1 MEVYFD
7 IETIP
12 CADRQSFIDDARANF
27 KAPSGLTKEQ
37 AGKDLGLVGDA
48 LKYASKDAVIAQW
61 EAAMA
66 STKAD
71 EVGDQNWRKTALD
84 GTKGRVLS
92 IAHKTEHGSNV
103 YIGTEAE
110 EIETIQAFY
119 QHLEEDCHD
128 RPPYFIGHNVVFDLK
143 FLFRRSVILGIRP
156 PFDLPFKGRHG
167 SDYFCTSQAW
177 CAYGEYISL
186 DNLATALGVGGKD
199 GFDGSMV
206 CDAWLA
212 KEYEKIRDYNL
223 ADVLLTEKVHR
234 ALTFRKAA

>member
-1 MEVYFD
+1 METYID

-48 LKYASKDAVIAQW
+48 LKYASKDTVIAQW

-71 EVGDQNWRKTALD
+71 EVGYQNWRKTALD

-92 IAHKTEHGSNV
+92 IAHKVGTKRNV
-103 YIGTEAE
+103 VIGTDTE
-110 EIETIQAFY
+110 ETLTIKAFF
-119 QHLEEDCHD
+119 QCLEEDCGA
-128 RPPYFIGHNVVFDLK
+128 RPPYFVGHNVTFDLK
-143 FLFRRSVILGIRP
+143 FLFRRAAILGIRP
-156 PFDLPFKGRHG
+156 PFELPFKGRHG
-167 SDYFCTSQAW
+167 SDFFCTSQAW
-177 CAYGEYISL
+177 CAHGEYISL
-186 DNLATALGVGGKD
+186 DNLASALGLGGKGD
-199 GFDGSMV
+199 FDGSMV

-212 KEYEKIRDYNL
+212 GEYEKIRDYNM
-223 ADVLLTEKVHR
+223 ADVELTEKIHKL
-234 ALTFRKAA
+234 LTFRSAA

>member
-1 MEVYFD
+1 MEIYVD

-12 CADRQSFIDDARANF
+12 CADRQSYIDDARANF

-48 LKYASKDAVIAQW
+48 LKYATKDSVIAQW
-61 EAAMA
+61 EAVMA

-84 GTKGRVLS
+84 GAKGRILS
-92 IAHKTEHGSNV
+92 IAHKSQHGSNV
-103 YIGTEAE
+103 VIGTEHE
-110 EIETIQAFY
+110 EALTINAFFQAVA
-119 QHLEEDCHD
+119 EDCED
-128 RPPYFIGHNVVFDLK
+128 RPPYFIGHNAVFDLK
-143 FLFRRSVILGIRP
+143 FLFRRSAILGIKP

-186 DNLATALGVGGKD
+186 DNLATALGLGGKGD
-199 GFDGSMV
+199 FDGSMV

-212 KEYEKIRDYNL
+212 GEYEKIRDYNL
-223 ADVLLTEKVHR
+223 DDVLLTEKVHR
-234 ALTFRKAA
+234 ALTFRSAA